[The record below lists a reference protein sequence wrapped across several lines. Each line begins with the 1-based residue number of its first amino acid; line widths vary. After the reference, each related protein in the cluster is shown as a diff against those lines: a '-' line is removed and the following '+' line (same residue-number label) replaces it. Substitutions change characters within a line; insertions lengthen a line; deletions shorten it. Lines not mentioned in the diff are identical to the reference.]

1 MARSHGA
8 DLLSGE
14 GLDDALAGV
23 DAVVDVSD
31 LKTVRRRSA
40 VRFFETAGRH
50 LLAAEERAGVR
61 HHVALSIV
69 GVDRVDWGYY
79 EGKRRQEDLVR
90 AGAVPWTVL
99 RATQF
104 HEFPAQLLARVPG
117 PVAPVPRMRVQP
129 VAVREVAVVL
139 AELATGPALGD
150 APELAGPREES
161 VPDMA
166 RRLLSARGSHRL
178 VVPVRLPGAAG
189 RAMAGRRAAARR
201 RRAARR
207 PELPRVARR
216 RPRPGARVSGGAPP
230 VRQDGRRHCLP
241 PQPQNASAS
250 AVPVNAAPSP
260 AARLPTTLATA

>member
-1 MARSHGA
+1 MRVAVAGGTGLTGRHVVRALAARGHEPVVVARSRGA

-14 GLDDALAGV
+14 GLDDALAAV
-23 DAVVDVSD
+23 DAVIDVSD

-61 HHVALSIV
+61 HHVSLSIV

-139 AELATGPALGD
+139 AELATGPVLGD

-189 RAMAGRRAAARR
+189 RAMADGALLPAGAGPRAAQSFHAWLAAGHDPAR
-201 RRAARR
+201 
-207 PELPRVARR
+207 
-216 RPRPGARVSGGAPP
+216 G
-230 VRQDGRRHCLP
+230 
-241 PQPQNASAS
+241 
-250 AVPVNAAPSP
+250 
-260 AARLPTTLATA
+260 

>member
-1 MARSHGA
+1 MRVAVAGGTGLTGRHVAGALAARGHEPVVVARSHGA

-61 HHVALSIV
+61 HHVALSVV

-90 AGAVPWTVL
+90 AGAVPWTLL

-104 HEFPAQLLARVPG
+104 HEFPAQLLARAPG

-139 AELATGPALGD
+139 AELATGPALGT

-161 VPDMA
+161 MPDMA

-178 VVPVRLPGAAG
+178 VLPVRLPGAAG
-189 RAMAGRRAAARR
+189 RAMAGGALLPDGAGPRAAQTFHAWLAAGHDPAR
-201 RRAARR
+201 
-207 PELPRVARR
+207 
-216 RPRPGARVSGGAPP
+216 G
-230 VRQDGRRHCLP
+230 
-241 PQPQNASAS
+241 
-250 AVPVNAAPSP
+250 
-260 AARLPTTLATA
+260 